1 MGHAPRALPFVMITV
16 VLLIGLSMAALVL
29 GPADITLGQTIKI
42 LLAGPDGALGA
53 TYSASQRYIIWNL
66 RLPRVLTATVAGM
79 VLAVAGVV
87 FQALFR
93 NPMADPYVLG
103 ISSGAAFGVAFAAF
117 LGLVSGATGAWSVP
131 LAAFSGAIGAAFIIF
146 TLAGGVRRSPVTLL
160 LTGIALNFMLS
171 ALMTLFMYLNRSQLQ
186 SIIQWTMG
194 SFGTASWNKLL
205 ILSLCSLVGIA
216 PLFLMTREL
225 DILLLDEQSG
235 LSVGVPLRTVRFILL
250 MLSTLITAVT
260 VSFCGVIGFVGL
272 MVPHIVRLIIG
283 PRHRQLLLCSM
294 VGGAVMM
301 VGADTLARTVLGASE
316 LPVGVITSLA
326 GAPLFIILL
335 VNHHKGARR

>member
-1 MGHAPRALPFVMITV
+1 MGHSPRALPFFIIAAI
-16 VLLIGLSMAALVL
+16 LLVGISMAALIL
-29 GPADITLGQTIKI
+29 GPAQITLNQTVRI
-42 LLAGPDGALGA
+42 LLDGSDGTPGE
-53 TYSASQRYIIWNL
+53 TYSASQKYIIWNL
-66 RLPRVLTATVAGM
+66 RLPRVLTAIVSGM
-79 VLAVAGVV
+79 VLAVSGVV

-103 ISSGAAFGVAFAAF
+103 ISSGAAFGVSLAAF

-131 LAAFSGAIGAAFIIF
+131 AAAFSGAIGAALIIF
-146 TLAGGVRRSPVTLL
+146 TLSGGVRRSPVTLL

-186 SIIQWTMG
+186 SIIQWTLG
-194 SFGTASWNKLL
+194 SFSTASWDKL
-205 ILSLCSLVGIA
+205 IIMAVIASCGIF
-216 PLFLMTREL
+216 PLFFMTREL

-250 MLSTLITAVT
+250 ILSTLITAVT

-283 PRHRQLLLCSM
+283 PRHRQLLVCSM
-294 VGGAVMM
+294 IGGAVMM
-301 VGADTLARTVLGASE
+301 VAADTIARTVLGASE
-316 LPVGVITSLA
+316 LPVGVVTSLA
-326 GAPLFIILL
+326 GAPLFILLL
-335 VNHHKGARR
+335 VNHHKEAAR